1 MFPIT
6 QRRHTLIN
14 NLLTLNSSPRLTL
27 QKMNRRIRW
36 ERLILGML
44 LPSIRN
50 AIKVDFITTR
60 VRKMIKR
67 KRIRLVRKAN

>member
-6 QRRHTLIN
+6 QRRHTLIH
-14 NLLTLNSSPRLTL
+14 NLLTLNSSARLTL
-27 QKMNRRIRW
+27 QKMDRRIRW
-36 ERLILGML
+36 ERLVLGML